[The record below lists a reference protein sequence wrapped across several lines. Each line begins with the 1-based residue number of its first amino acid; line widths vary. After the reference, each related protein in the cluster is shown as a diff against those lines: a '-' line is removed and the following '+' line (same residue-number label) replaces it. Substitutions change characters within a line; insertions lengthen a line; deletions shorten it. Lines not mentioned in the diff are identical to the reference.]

1 METVDEVR
9 KDFEA
14 AVSQI
19 DFGRYAPSSTEFQQ
33 ALDLGLMWLV
43 LTTMAGIVKPSEVKA
58 VAVDEIGEE
67 ILLAKRMLQ
76 KAIDT
81 GDPAYKTAASDALKS
96 AGIQLKKAYTKLPTG
111 EERKRLKDQETEIQE
126 LSAQM

>member
-81 GDPAYKTAASDALKS
+81 DDSSYRELAVQELETAETLVKKS
-96 AGIQLKKAYTKLPTG
+96 LARLPSG
-111 EERKRLKDQETEIQE
+111 EERAKLKTYENSINEIRRQI
-126 LSAQM
+126 